1 MSKHKYHCPKC
12 NSNEFVTEP
21 NQYDILVFTTN
32 GFEIQ
37 KTEQTNDYKVFCRD
51 CFVEIDM
58 IKSIQQV
65 CVKRKQRISK
75 KKPPQDGS
83 K

>member
-1 MSKHKYHCPKC
+1 MSKRKYNCPKC

-21 NQYDILVFTTN
+21 NQYDILIFAEN

-37 KTEQTNDYKVFCRD
+37 ETEQTNDYKVFCRE

-58 IKSIQQV
+58 IKSIQKV
-65 CVKRKQRISK
+65 YVKRKQRISK
-75 KKPPQDGS
+75 KKPPKDGN